1 MQGRVPKNEYGNI
14 ELFQPSMLPKGAL
27 HMTGSI
33 DQSLY
38 HTLTGSYAV
47 PGIARVARKLEI
59 DHAPAMMGW
68 DFHSRGGRT
77 RSRAPKIADSAFC

>member
-1 MQGRVPKNEYGNI
+1 
-14 ELFQPSMLPKGAL
+14 
-27 HMTGSI
+27 MTGSI

-59 DHAPAMMGW
+59 DHAPAITTGKVYMNY
-68 DFHSRGGRT
+68 
-77 RSRAPKIADSAFC
+77 I

>member
-1 MQGRVPKNEYGNI
+1 
-14 ELFQPSMLPKGAL
+14 
-27 HMTGSI
+27 MTGSI

-59 DHAPAMMGW
+59 DHASAMMGW
-68 DFHSRGGRT
+68 DFHSGYCH
-77 RSRAPKIADSAFC
+77 PM

>member
-1 MQGRVPKNEYGNI
+1 MYCHHVQGRVPKNEYGNI

-68 DFHSRGGRT
+68 DFHSGYCH
-77 RSRAPKIADSAFC
+77 PM

>member
-1 MQGRVPKNEYGNI
+1 MCQGRVPKNEYGNI

-68 DFHSRGGRT
+68 DFHSGYCH
-77 RSRAPKIADSAFC
+77 PM